1 MAAVVQGIN
10 IAPQGI
16 SIAPTGVNVGPT
28 GASISPT
35 LIAIGPYDTSV
46 SGQVCVLTC
55 HYLCCMLSTS
65 RMVPST
71 TCSMIC
77 HLRQQVV

>member
-46 SGQVCVLTC
+46 SGQVRPTTC
-55 HYLCCMLSTS
+55 LYLMLSAS
-65 RMVPST
+65 W
-71 TCSMIC
+71 MIPPP
-77 HLRQQVV
+77 

>member
-46 SGQVCVLTC
+46 SGQVRPVACL
-55 HYLCCMLSTS
+55 YLMLSKS
-65 RMVPST
+65 
-71 TCSMIC
+71 
-77 HLRQQVV
+77 

>member
-46 SGQVCVLTC
+46 SGQVCATTC
-55 HYLCCMLSTS
+55 HYICCMLSA
-65 RMVPST
+65 
-71 TCSMIC
+71 
-77 HLRQQVV
+77 

>member
-1 MAAVVQGIN
+1 MAVVQGIN

-46 SGQVCVLTC
+46 SSQAEATTC
-55 HYLCCMLSTS
+55 HCVCWMLSAS
-65 RMVPST
+65 
-71 TCSMIC
+71 
-77 HLRQQVV
+77 

>member
-46 SGQVCVLTC
+46 SGQVRHTTPL
-55 HYLCCMLSTS
+55 YLCWMLSAS
-65 RMVPST
+65 
-71 TCSMIC
+71 
-77 HLRQQVV
+77 

>member
-1 MAAVVQGIN
+1 MAAVAQGIN

-46 SGQVCVLTC
+46 SGQVSPTICL
-55 HYLCCMLSTS
+55 YLMFSSALIIL
-65 RMVPST
+65 P
-71 TCSMIC
+71 
-77 HLRQQVV
+77 Q